1 MQTLRALVIEDNLFI
16 SHRIRS
22 MLIKAGFNDIEIETD
37 LAGAMGRILIEHF
50 GLIICAETVAETGN
64 HGAVSNGLDY
74 LSLINER
81 GTRRIIVAD
90 TLRRQI
96 SGIRE

>member
-1 MQTLRALVIEDNLFI
+1 MRNPRVLLVEDNLFI
-16 SHRIRS
+16 ANRIES
-22 MLIKAGFNDIEIETD
+22 MLLKAGFNDIEVEVD